1 MKDRFKYRVW
11 SKQHVRYIQD
21 NEYPIGGDYSLSM
34 TQYGYV
40 EVIGLG
46 DYEEGSDST
55 HSWGCV
61 KNLLEYIGECIVEQC
76 TGLKDRNGKLIYEGD
91 IVEYY
96 NEKIH
101 QNFREEVLPF
111 RELRTKGIMRH
122 LIDER
127 NADKLEVIGNIHEN
141 ENLLEI

>member
-1 MKDRFKYRVW
+1 MDRFKFRV
-11 SKQHVRYIQD
+11 YIKYAKMMCYD
-21 NEYPIGGDYSLSM
+21 VNSFYIDRL
-34 TQYGYV
+34 
-40 EVIGLG
+40 
-46 DYEEGSDST
+46 
-55 HSWGCV
+55 
-61 KNLLEYIGECIVEQC
+61 KNKITIHFNDHTKTFKFDDVVLEQS
-76 TGLKDRNGKLIYEGD
+76 TGLKDKNDKLIYEND
-91 IVEYY
+91 VVEYY

>member
-1 MKDRFKYRVW
+1 MDRFKFRV
-11 SKQHVRYIQD
+11 YIKYAKMMCYD
-21 NEYPIGGDYSLSM
+21 VNSFYIDRL
-34 TQYGYV
+34 
-40 EVIGLG
+40 
-46 DYEEGSDST
+46 
-55 HSWGCV
+55 
-61 KNLLEYIGECIVEQC
+61 KNKITIHFNDHTKTFKFDDVVLEQS
-76 TGLKDRNGKLIYEGD
+76 TGLKDKNGKLIYEGD

-127 NADKLEVIGNIHEN
+127 NADKLEVIGNIN
-141 ENLLEI
+141 ENADLLEI

>member
-1 MKDRFKYRVW
+1 MDRFKFRV
-11 SKQHVRYIQD
+11 YIKYAKMMCYD
-21 NEYPIGGDYSLSM
+21 VNSFYIDRL
-34 TQYGYV
+34 
-40 EVIGLG
+40 
-46 DYEEGSDST
+46 
-55 HSWGCV
+55 
-61 KNLLEYIGECIVEQC
+61 KNKITIHFNDHTKTFKFDDVVLEQS
-76 TGLKDRNGKLIYEGD
+76 TGLRDKNDKLIYEND

-127 NADKLEVIGNIHEN
+127 NADKLEVIGNIN
-141 ENLLEI
+141 ENADLLEI